1 MGLELTPGYIK
12 LCAHKHQE
20 ARGTLAS
27 FQEGTWPFHHL
38 QSLGPASYA
47 SSPPHDWVI
56 LTALYPGEVG
66 RPGQAAGCSLGPRSG
81 WKRKI
86 SPILQL
92 AKIRLS
98 EAKQAEFSLT
108 PELDVKHPPL
118 PQDRLDIFPGKS
130 SLISQVS
137 ALTALTSDQ
146 IGSTRAAG
154 LKTSIQSYVLLGTVA
169 SAWFPLLVRCD

>member
-27 FQEGTWPFHHL
+27 FQAGTWPFHHL
-38 QSLGPASYA
+38 QSLGPVSYA

-118 PQDRLDIFPGKS
+118 PQHRLDIFPGKS

-137 ALTALTSDQ
+137 DSSHFRPDRKHQ
-146 IGSTRAAG
+146 SRWAG
-154 LKTSIQSYVLLGTVA
+154 DIHPVLC
-169 SAWFPLLVRCD
+169 SAGDSCLRLVPSACEM